1 MYIVNQ
7 WWQAPSKLIN
17 TESMFD
23 QLNFHFIVEIT
34 HKLTQC
40 TSGMH
45 AFIGGVREDASDA
58 YP

>member
-1 MYIVNQ
+1 MHTVNQ
-7 WWQAPSKLIN
+7 RRQAPSKLIN

-34 HKLTQC
+34 HKLTQY

-45 AFIGGVREDASDA
+45 AFIGGFREDASDA